1 MKLKGVRGVKI
12 VINWVVPV
20 FLLGGLLY
28 LVYDDYRDNNTATEE
43 RLLTISHEIPCAR
56 KAFQSAI
63 CNESKALTLR
73 AANKIASECG
83 EREKQFQVLNKTLT
97 DE

>member
-1 MKLKGVRGVKI
+1 MKLKGVYGVKI

-28 LVYDDYRDNNTATEE
+28 LVYDDYRDNSTATEE
-43 RLLTISHEIPCAR
+43 QLLTISHEIPCAGE
-56 KAFQSAI
+56 AFQTAI
-63 CNESKALTLR
+63 RKESKALTLR

-83 EREKQFQVLNKTLT
+83 EREKQLQVLNKTLT
-97 DE
+97 DK

>member
-1 MKLKGVRGVKI
+1 MKLKGVHGVKI

-28 LVYDDYRDNNTATEE
+28 LVYDDYRDNSTANEE
-43 RLLTISHEIPCAR
+43 QLLTISHEIPCAGE
-56 KAFQSAI
+56 AFQTAI
-63 CNESKALTLR
+63 RKESKALTLR

-83 EREKQFQVLNKTLT
+83 EREKQLQVLNKTLT
-97 DE
+97 DK

>member
-1 MKLKGVRGVKI
+1 MKLKGVHGVKI

-28 LVYDDYRDNNTATEE
+28 LVYDDYRDNSTATEE
-43 RLLTISHEIPCAR
+43 QLLTISHEIPCAGE
-56 KAFQSAI
+56 AFQTAI
-63 CNESKALTLR
+63 RKESKALTLR

-83 EREKQFQVLNKTLT
+83 EREKQLQVLNKTLT
-97 DE
+97 DK